1 MAKQTSGWAAGLG
14 GKKPDLEAAKAWYS
28 SPEYQ
33 QWLQASARA
42 TGGGITGF
50 DPARM
55 NAPME
60 IRKKYDERIAAEKK
74 AAQAQAPAAPAPTP
88 TPAPAQNDL
97 VLGKYPKVPSPT
109 LPPLPQGTVTL
120 PSMAGGTLTL
130 PQMPQGGL
138 TMPPPMQMQ
147 TMNGFGMNN
156 AGAAPAPA
164 APAPA
169 PASAPSAP
177 ADPAVAAGAPN
188 TGWDAQVQHSGLN
201 MQSIQDAIR
210 NRMSDARAR
219 AQTPEG
225 RADMMKSAVD
235 MMKPQQVT
243 PSPMLGTLPDP
254 FAS

>member
-1 MAKQTSGWAAGLG
+1 MAK
-14 GKKPDLEAAKAWYS
+14 KFDLEAAKAWYS

-42 TGGGITGF
+42 SGGGITGF
-50 DPARM
+50 DVAKM

-60 IRKKYDERIAAEKK
+60 IKKAWEKK
-74 AAQAQAPAAPAPTP
+74 QEEEKRRAAQAPAPAAPAPA
-88 TPAPAQNDL
+88 PAPSQNDL
-97 VLGKYPKVPSPT
+97 VLGKYPKVPSPN

-138 TMPPPMQMQ
+138 TMPPPMQMNMP
-147 TMNGFGMNN
+147 TMNGFAMNN
-156 AGAAPAPA
+156 AGAAPAP

-177 ADPAVAAGAPN
+177 ADPAVAAGAP
-188 TGWDAQVQHSGLN
+188 TSGWGAQVQHSGLN

-210 NRMSDARAR
+210 NRMADARAR

-225 RADMMKSAVD
+225 RADMMKSAVN